1 MMIVSELPIIEE
13 QMRTRILRAP
23 KTRQAHIEL
32 LSQIEAMNSVELG
45 GIAASSKLP
54 AQISVVA
61 WNLERCLFPEQSAAH
76 LAPFAPDL
84 VLLSEM
90 DCGMART
97 AQRHTTAEMA
107 KEMGMAYAYGVE
119 FFEMGLGGDTELP
132 YCEDTENA
140 RGWHGNAIL
149 SRAPMTRV
157 AMLRLDSHGHWFVT
171 GPNVD
176 PNQPRVGGR
185 MALLAVIETDAGPIC
200 AVSTHLE
207 SNADGKHRMA
217 QFAHLL
223 DAIDD
228 FAPDLPVVIGGDLNT
243 GNHMPP
249 DFAWQRE
256 GLFDLARSQGY
267 SWDVNPEGDTT
278 RPSLLTPHPTR
289 KMKLD
294 WFALRGMRGEGGRI
308 IPSVTQEGDVLS
320 DHDAIWCRVHPYA
333 SKGAQS

>member
-13 QMRTRILRAP
+13 QMRTRILRAS
-23 KTRQAHIEL
+23 KTRQAHIDL
-32 LSQIEAMNSVELG
+32 LNQIEAMNSVELG
-45 GIAASSKLP
+45 GNAASSKLP

-61 WNLERCLFPEQSAAH
+61 WNLERCLFPEQSAAQI
-76 LAPFAPDL
+76 APFAPDL

-97 AQRHTTAEMA
+97 AQRHTTSEMA
-107 KEMGMAYAYGVE
+107 KAMGMAYAYGVE
-119 FFEMGLGGDTELP
+119 FFEMGLGGETELP
-132 YCEDTENA
+132 YCEDTENV

-157 AMLRLDSHGHWFVT
+157 TMVRLDHHGHWFVT
-171 GPNVD
+171 DTNVD

-185 MALLAVIETDAGPIC
+185 MALLAVTETEAGPIC

-223 DAIDD
+223 DAIDE
-228 FAPDLPVVIGGDLNT
+228 FAPNMPVVIGGDLNT

-249 DFAWQRE
+249 NFDWQDE
-256 GLFDLARSQGY
+256 GLFDLARAQRY
-267 SWDVNPEGDTT
+267 SWDVNPEGTTT

-294 WFALRGMRGEGGRI
+294 WFALRDLRAIEGRI
-308 IPSVTQEGDVLS
+308 IPSVTESGDVLS
-320 DHDAIWCRVHPYA
+320 DHDAIWCRCA
-333 SKGAQS
+333 L

>member
-23 KTRQAHIEL
+23 KTQQAHVEL

-76 LAPFAPDL
+76 LAPVAPDL

-119 FFEMGLGGDTELP
+119 FFEMGLGGETELP

-140 RGWHGNAIL
+140 RGWHGKRHFITCAYDTG
-149 SRAPMTRV
+149 RHAAP
-157 AMLRLDSHGHWFVT
+157 
-171 GPNVD
+171 
-176 PNQPRVGGR
+176 
-185 MALLAVIETDAGPIC
+185 
-200 AVSTHLE
+200 
-207 SNADGKHRMA
+207 
-217 QFAHLL
+217 
-223 DAIDD
+223 
-228 FAPDLPVVIGGDLNT
+228 
-243 GNHMPP
+243 
-249 DFAWQRE
+249 
-256 GLFDLARSQGY
+256 
-267 SWDVNPEGDTT
+267 
-278 RPSLLTPHPTR
+278 
-289 KMKLD
+289 
-294 WFALRGMRGEGGRI
+294 
-308 IPSVTQEGDVLS
+308 
-320 DHDAIWCRVHPYA
+320 
-333 SKGAQS
+333 